1 MFTGHF
7 HISVVQCHL
16 SRYRWYYTE
25 GITSGVGKA
34 LCNGGGY
41 SFEISPSPPLALS
54 DIEETGRN
62 SENLSYVFDTHVT
75 IRFRKTTDT
84 YRYAYI

>member
-7 HISVVQCHL
+7 HISVIQCHL

-41 SFEISPSPPLALS
+41 SFEYLHPIPSLSPAAC
-54 DIEETGRN
+54 D
-62 SENLSYVFDTHVT
+62 HT
-75 IRFRKTTDT
+75 I
-84 YRYAYI
+84 